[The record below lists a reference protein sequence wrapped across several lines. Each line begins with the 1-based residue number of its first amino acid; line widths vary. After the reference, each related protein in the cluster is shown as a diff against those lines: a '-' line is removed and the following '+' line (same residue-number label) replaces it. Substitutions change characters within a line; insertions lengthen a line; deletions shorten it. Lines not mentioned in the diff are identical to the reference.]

1 MFSEYMYTVYTQVI
15 DRRVRE
21 LCVESVLLP
30 LDTAAYTLKEAVCL
44 PIIRVIV
51 FILHS
56 LTETVTL

>member
-1 MFSEYMYTVYTQVI
+1 MYTVYKQVI